1 MANKGVFVEAE
12 GKIVECV
19 SRRLIY
25 ELCTGAKMM
34 GLSSKLLRW

>member
-25 ELCTGAKMM
+25 ELCTGAESMD
-34 GLSSKLLRW
+34 GSVRFL